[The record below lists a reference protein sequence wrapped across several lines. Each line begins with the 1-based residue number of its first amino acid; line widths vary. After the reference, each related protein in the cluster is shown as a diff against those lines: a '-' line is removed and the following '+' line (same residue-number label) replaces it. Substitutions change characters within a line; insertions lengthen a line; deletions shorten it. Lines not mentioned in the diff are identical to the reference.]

1 MPLPGF
7 VCRHTL
13 GLMVLCVGVA
23 GVAGAQDYP
32 AKPIRIVTSAAG
44 GGSDFTAR
52 QIAQGISG
60 SLAQP
65 VVVDNRAGGI
75 IAAEVVA
82 KSPPDGYT
90 LTVQG
95 ALWIV
100 PLLAKAPY
108 EVGDFAPVIQTE
120 RIVNIVAVHPSVPAK
135 SVREL
140 VLLAKARP
148 GELNYASVSIGG
160 STHLAVELFKSMAD
174 ANIVH
179 VPYKGAA
186 TAVPAL
192 ISGEVQLMIFDAGV
206 LAPHVKSGKLRALA
220 VTSAQPSA
228 LFPELPTV
236 ASSGL
241 PGYESGAMAGLFAP
255 VKTPRAIIDRLNQE
269 IVRALSRPDVK
280 ERFQGQGLEVVAG
293 TPDEFAAA
301 IRADTA
307 RLSKVI
313 KEAGIKVN

>member
-1 MPLPGF
+1 MLISRI
-7 VCRHTL
+7 VCRVSI
-13 GLMVLCVGVA
+13 GMVMIGVA
-23 GVAGAQDYP
+23 VASAQEYP

-52 QIAQGISG
+52 QVAQGISG
-60 SLAQP
+60 PLGQP
-65 VVVDNRAGGI
+65 VIVDNRAGGI
-75 IAAEVVA
+75 IAAEVVS

-90 LTVQG
+90 LTMQG

-100 PLLAKAPY
+100 PLLSKAPY
-108 EVGDFAPVIQTE
+108 EVSDFAPIVQTE
-120 RIVNIVAVHPSVPAK
+120 RIVNIVAVHPSVPVK
-135 SVREL
+135 SVKDL
-140 VLLAKARP
+140 IALAKARP

-160 STHLAVELFKSMAD
+160 STHLAVELFKSMAG

-186 TAVPAL
+186 AAVPAL
-192 ISGEVQLMIFDAGV
+192 MSGEVQLMIFDAGV
-206 LAPHVKSGKLRALA
+206 LAPHVKSGKMRALA

-228 LFPELPTV
+228 LFPALPTV
-236 ASSGL
+236 AASGL

-255 VKTPRAIIDRLNQE
+255 AKTPKAVIDRLNLE
-269 IVRALSRPDVK
+269 IVRVLNRPDVK
-280 ERFQGQGLEVVAG
+280 ERFVAAGLEIVG
-293 TPDEFAAA
+293 STPEEFAAA

-313 KEAGIKVN
+313 KDAGIKVN

>member
-1 MPLPGF
+1 MPIRRI
-7 VCRHTL
+7 VCKCFI
-13 GLMVLCVGVA
+13 GAMVTGTATAAC
-23 GVAGAQDYP
+23 AQDYP
-32 AKPIRIVTSAAG
+32 NRPIRIVTSAAG

-52 QIAQGISG
+52 QVASGISPPLG
-60 SLAQP
+60 QP
-65 VVVDNRAGGI
+65 VIVDNRAGGI

-100 PLLAKAPY
+100 PLLSKAPY
-108 EVGDFAPVIQTE
+108 EVSDFAPIVQTE

-135 SVREL
+135 AVKDL
-140 VLLAKARP
+140 IALAKARP

-160 STHLAVELFKSMAD
+160 STHLAMELFKSMAGV
-174 ANIVH
+174 NIVH

-186 TAVPAL
+186 AAVPAL
-192 ISGEVQLMIFDAGV
+192 MSGEVQLMIFDAGV

-236 ASSGL
+236 TASGL

-255 VKTPRAIIDRLNQE
+255 AKTSKAIIDRLNLE
-269 IVRALSRPDVK
+269 IVRVLNRTDVK
-280 ERFQGQGLEVVAG
+280 ERFMAAGLEVVAS
-293 TPDEFAAA
+293 TPEEFTAA
-301 IRADTA
+301 IKADTV

-313 KEAGIKVN
+313 KDAGIKLN